1 MRAVLALLL
10 GLAAALFGT
19 AARAHEVR
27 PAYLEITEHA
37 GGKADVLWKHPSMGT
52 IAVGMRPRLDTLI
65 DRKPDMVEGTN
76 SFSIARW
83 RGVDLGRRGL
93 KDRTVRVDGLDR
105 TITDTLLV
113 IRLANGETVQQV
125 LTPAAPTFRI
135 DARDGAAVP
144 AYLTLGVEHILTG
157 VDHLLFVFGLIL
169 LSAGFRRL
177 LKTITAFTVA
187 HSITLGLTAMG
198 LMNVSPSLI
207 EAMVALSILFLA
219 VELVRK
225 QRGETGLTIRYP
237 WVIAF
242 GFGLLHGA
250 AFAGALKEI
259 GLPAGNIPGALLMFN
274 LGVEAG
280 QLVFVAA
287 VTALIF
293 ALRWLRLP
301 ALAPRLG
308 HGLATYTIGGFS
320 AFWFIERLHTAFAAI
335 T

>member
-1 MRAVLALLL
+1 MRALLALLL
-10 GLAAALFGT
+10 GLYALLGPAAQ
-19 AARAHEVR
+19 AHEVR
-27 PAYLEITEHA
+27 PAYLEITQRA
-37 GGKADVLWKHPSMGT
+37 DGKADVLWKHPSMGA
-52 IAVGMRPRLDTLI
+52 IAVAMRPRIDTLI
-65 DRKPDMVEGTN
+65 DGKPDIVEGSN

-83 RGVDLGRRGL
+83 RGVDLGQQGL
-93 KDRTVRVDGLDR
+93 KDRTVRVDGLDS

-113 IRLANGETVQQV
+113 IRLANGETVQQI
-125 LTPAAPTFRI
+125 LTPASPTFRI

-144 AYLTLGVEHILTG
+144 AYLKLGIEHILTG

-169 LSAGFRRL
+169 LSAGWRAL
-177 LKTITAFTVA
+177 VKTITAFTVA

-225 QRGETGLTIRYP
+225 ARGETGVTIRYP

-259 GLPAGNIPGALLMFN
+259 GLPPDNIPAALLLFN
-274 LGVEAG
+274 VGVEVG
-280 QLVFVAA
+280 QLVFVAVVA
-287 VTALIF
+287 ALLV
-293 ALRWLRLP
+293 ALGRLRLP
-301 ALAPRLG
+301 AFAPRLG
-308 HGLATYTIGGFS
+308 HAAATYAIGGFS
-320 AFWFIERLHTAFAAI
+320 AFWFFERLHAAFAAI
-335 T
+335 A